1 MEVKYIRNT
10 LSGADA
16 IAYGDF
22 VATANGAHYL
32 QMPNW
37 APIAAQPGVD
47 QRYLLV
53 RERGRVIG
61 AARLLRRMH
70 GRLPSPSAIIERGPV
85 VHDVN
90 DLNIVLPEMMRAVR
104 WHGIDQVRIQPYFL
118 GDEAIAARAI
128 GALHG
133 FTTTDDLTGPHTAS
147 LRLQLKGVTSKEL
160 FAGRQHSDLR
170 REARKATAQGQ
181 TVRRGEPSDLP
192 ALANLY
198 KTMMEAQGGN
208 DRPLAYF
215 LSFAPLLTS
224 NDAALFLGE
233 NAGELDSAMLVVR
246 QPGRSTF
253 HIGASSATY
262 RSYKKA
268 LLPLSQAVEW
278 AHGLGDTCFD
288 LGGVPSPKDPDAK
301 RHNIAKFKFHFASDV
316 ITLAPVMH
324 SPITL
329 AGRVIRGVKGG
340 LQKARSLSTLG
351 LLALCSYVAPLTD
364 AAFAL

>member
-16 IAYGDF
+16 GAYRDF
-22 VATANGAHYL
+22 VATAHGAHYL
-32 QMPNW
+32 QAPNW
-37 APIAAQPGVD
+37 SPVAAQPDVE
-47 QRYLLV
+47 QRYLLM
-53 RERGRVIG
+53 RKRGRVIG

-85 VHDVN
+85 VDDVN
-90 DLNIVLPEMMRAVR
+90 DLNIVLPAMLGAIR
-104 WHGIDQVRIQPYFL
+104 WHGIDRLRIQPYFL
-118 GDEAIAARAI
+118 GAEAIAARAI
-128 GALHG
+128 GLLHG
-133 FTTTDDLTGPHTAS
+133 FTTSDDLTGPHTLS
-147 LRLQLKGVTSKEL
+147 LRLQLKGVSSKEL
-160 FAGRQHSDLR
+160 FASRQHSDLR
-170 REARKATAQGQ
+170 REARKAKAQGQ
-181 TVRRGEPSDLP
+181 TVRRGEPADLP

-215 LSFAPLLTS
+215 LSFAPLLQS

-246 QPGRSTF
+246 QPGRTTF
-253 HIGASSATY
+253 HLGASSATY

-288 LGGVPSPKDPDAK
+288 LGGVPGPTDPDVK
-301 RHNIAKFKFHFASDV
+301 RHNIAKFKFHFASDI

-329 AGRVIRGVKGG
+329 AGRVISGVKDG
-340 LQKARSLSTLG
+340 LNKVRNLSTLG
-351 LLALCSYVAPLTD
+351 LIALYDYFAPLAD
-364 AAFAL
+364 AVAAS